1 MTNCEQVDILSGMTD
16 LNEGVDCWNE
26 NKDADATDDD
36 NNTNH
41 PASTSHQKVI
51 KIEERLNKA
60 IESIGVDVRR
70 NRSSDLIPLT
80 ADFVQMKQKLRSLI
94 VVINTYQKRT
104 RDLNESRFE
113 IAENLSRL
121 SELTPICEE
130 ISCELDGEATE
141 ELEKIAIKPS
151 PPPPS
156 SSPSPIAALSS
167 LLTSSPT
174 STISYSS
181 IQCECSF
188 STMSEISF
196 NQITSDGAGGE
207 VGSLLKK
214 SVCQIVAEYRERS
227 GADIL
232 SLYGLYSV
240 GAAQAVAN
248 DQQYQRHV
256 VDFVTEWER
265 IVTER
270 IESGLKRIRKLASDR
285 RHYVRKIETLRNR
298 ANSIELKGKARPAAA
313 VARLCRNE
321 VKLKQAFAVHENEA
335 GRLCAVME
343 AVTKDGY
350 KDLYTLVK
358 NYIEWEI
365 NRIRRESDIF
375 VQMNATLDSMNNK
388 CKEKEH

>member
-1 MTNCEQVDILSGMTD
+1 
-16 LNEGVDCWNE
+16 
-26 NKDADATDDD
+26 
-36 NNTNH
+36 
-41 PASTSHQKVI
+41 
-51 KIEERLNKA
+51 
-60 IESIGVDVRR
+60 
-70 NRSSDLIPLT
+70 
-80 ADFVQMKQKLRSLI
+80 
-94 VVINTYQKRT
+94 
-104 RDLNESRFE
+104 
-113 IAENLSRL
+113 
-121 SELTPICEE
+121 
-130 ISCELDGEATE
+130 
-141 ELEKIAIKPS
+141 
-151 PPPPS
+151 
-156 SSPSPIAALSS
+156 
-167 LLTSSPT
+167 
-174 STISYSS
+174 
-181 IQCECSF
+181 
-188 STMSEISF
+188 MSEISF
-196 NQITSDGAGGE
+196 NQITSDGAEGE

-388 CKEKEH
+388 CREKEH